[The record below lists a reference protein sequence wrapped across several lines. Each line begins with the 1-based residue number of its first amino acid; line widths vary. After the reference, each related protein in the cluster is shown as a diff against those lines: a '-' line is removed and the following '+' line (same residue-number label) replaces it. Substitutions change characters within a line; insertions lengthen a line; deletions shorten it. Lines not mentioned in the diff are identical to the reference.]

1 MVTNMSAFQNDLTRI
16 TWTASQCQF
25 QNDMERD
32 TEKNRYFKFPL
43 YHLLCYWL
51 TNFVLKQFK
60 QKFFPEILVKSEW
73 NKSCSKVYI
82 VVKLCACL
90 FMLTLWPYGLQPAR
104 LLCPWSFPGKSTGAG
119 CHFLL
124 QGVFPTQGSN
134 LHLLLHLLR
143 VLHCQVDSLP
153 VSHLGN
159 PS

>member
-16 TWTASQCQF
+16 TWTASQFQF

-73 NKSCSKVYI
+73 NKSCSNVFI
-82 VVKLCACL
+82 VVKLCARL

-104 LLCPWSFPGKSTGAG
+104 LLCPWGFPGKSTGAG

-153 VSHLGN
+153 LSHLGN